1 MNIVFNVTILYC
13 KYYGSF
19 VYSHVL
25 FILNNYNPS
34 LLALTKQTHY
44 EYTVT
49 VSIQFR
55 CIITMNMVTNKV
67 TGNQF
72 T

>member
-19 VYSHVL
+19 VYSHAL